1 MMLSDSSFCVHR
13 YVCTHHLLYVCVCV
27 CACVR
32 VCVFVCVCVC
42 VCACAYTTKPLS
54 GQKCDQIFPRHCHVL
69 RRAFRYIP
77 PKSVEEKRTTEAL
90 RVSKVVYA
98 SKIRKA
104 RLPSWYGGEAM
115 NFIMFRVTA

>member
-1 MMLSDSSFCVHR
+1 MCTGK
-13 YVCTHHLLYVCVCV
+13 CTHHLLCVCVYVCVCV
-27 CACVR
+27 CV
-32 VCVFVCVCVC
+32 
-42 VCACAYTTKPLS
+42 CAYTTKPLS
-54 GQKCDQIFPRHCHVL
+54 GLKCDQIFPRHCHVS

-77 PKSVEEKRTTEAL
+77 SKPVEEKRTTEAL